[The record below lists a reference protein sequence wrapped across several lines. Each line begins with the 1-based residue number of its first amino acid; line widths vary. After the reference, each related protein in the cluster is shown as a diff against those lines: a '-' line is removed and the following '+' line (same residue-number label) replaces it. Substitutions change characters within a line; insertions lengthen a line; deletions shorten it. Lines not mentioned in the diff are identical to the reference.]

1 MKRMLMCQYHTGSRD
16 SAAAIVGMNILML
29 AILRAVPTSLLGV
42 PDLVTGQ
49 CRMGILQGAVVLPN
63 HAWLAVDKRKGW

>member
-1 MKRMLMCQYHTGSRD
+1 MKRMLMYQYHMGSWD

-42 PDLVTGQ
+42 PDLVMGQ
-49 CRMGILQGAVVLPN
+49 CRMGILQGAAVLPA
-63 HAWLAVDKRKGW
+63 HAWLAVDKRKSW